1 MARLNKMVI
10 GAFIL
15 FTWLGTSS
23 FVIPASDM
31 HEDNQALFKIARSK
45 DLNEIWYAPNFNKG
59 VLNLENPVKAF
70 WVKKNSNNRFEPLTW
85 IQSKYA
91 YGIKILHND
100 ISGNS
105 WKFQFVSYAKRTFQL
120 KRTSDNKF
128 KVFTNLKN
136 KEIEVTRIFVQI
148 DGGSFWV
155 PSIPF
160 VKLTGVETQTGKE
173 ITETIYP

>member
-1 MARLNKMVI
+1 MLP
-10 GAFIL
+10 IL
-15 FTWLGTSS
+15 QGR
-23 FVIPASDM
+23 V
-31 HEDNQALFKIARSK
+31 EYGRS
-45 DLNEIWYAPNFNKG
+45 G
-59 VLNLENPVKAF
+59 KAF
-70 WVKKNSNNRFEPLTW
+70 WVKNNNRIEPLTW

-91 YGIKILHND
+91 YGIKILNSD

-120 KRTSDNKF
+120 RRTSYNRL
-128 KVFTNLKN
+128 KVFTILKN

-173 ITETIYP
+173 ITEIIYP